1 MQHVGCQRLLASLLL
16 VAGALTAETVVLRNG
31 FRLQADRHVPGAGTM
46 RLLLANGGWVEVS
59 ASEVERVEPD
69 AAIRPQKSRDN
80 PGASAAA
87 PRGSEGLPDH
97 IDRFASL
104 HGLPRELVRAVIR
117 AESGERQDAV
127 SAKGAIGLMQL
138 MPGTAA
144 ELGVDPTSVAGNI
157 EGGTRYLRQMLDRY
171 EGHGDQ
177 LVRALAAYNAGPGS
191 VAEHDGLPPY
201 AETVEYVARVVRSF
215 LDASPTRSDGS
226 RERGSSAQSP
236 HGSAR

>member
-16 VAGALTAETVVLRNG
+16 IAGALSAETVVLRNG
-31 FRLQADRHVPGAGTM
+31 FRLQADRHLPGAGTI
-46 RLLLANGGWVEVS
+46 RLLFANGGWVEVP

-69 AAIRPQKSRDN
+69 SAISRRN
-80 PGASAAA
+80 PPNNPRASAAA

-127 SAKGAIGLMQL
+127 SPKGAIGLMQL

-144 ELGVDPTSVAGNI
+144 ELGVDPNSVAGNI

-177 LVRALAAYNAGPGS
+177 LVKALAAYNAGPGS
-191 VAEHDGLPPY
+191 VAEHGGLPPF

-215 LDASPTRSDGS
+215 LDASSTGSDGS
-226 RERGSSAQSP
+226 RARESAAPSP
-236 HGSAR
+236 HHSAR